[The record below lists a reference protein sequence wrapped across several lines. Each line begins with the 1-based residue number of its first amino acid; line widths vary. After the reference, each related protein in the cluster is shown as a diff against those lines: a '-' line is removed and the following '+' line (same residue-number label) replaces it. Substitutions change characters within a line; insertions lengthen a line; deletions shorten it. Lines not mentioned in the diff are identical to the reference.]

1 MKEYLNRKI
10 KEVIQQFPPVV
21 DILNR
26 YDIGCVSCGL
36 GTCLLK
42 DIVEIHNLEP
52 EEEANLI
59 AGITRVI
66 YPDRE
71 VTVSPIERRNKL
83 QAGEGGY
90 SPPLKK
96 LVDEHTLIKRWVAMI
111 PRVINGLDLAS
122 EPDRRLIR
130 EGIDF
135 IQGYADKYHHAKEEA
150 ILFKCFDEN
159 LDIIKTM
166 CADHE
171 NARSRVRQML
181 AALDRQDKGTLFKQ
195 LEAYHDLLTE
205 HIQKEDEILYHWMDR
220 NLSIS
225 QIGELFARFN
235 EKDEEF
241 GDKPKKYAEFVK
253 QVEAK
258 Y

>member
-1 MKEYLNRKI
+1 VADVLKDYE
-10 KEVIQQFPPVV
+10 
-21 DILNR
+21 
-26 YDIGCVSCGL
+26 IGCVSCGL

-42 DIVEIHNLEP
+42 DIVGIHNLDP
-52 EEEANLI
+52 KEEADLI
-59 AGITRVI
+59 TRISRVI

-71 VTVSPIERRNKL
+71 VIVSPIERKNKP
-83 QAGEGGY
+83 QASQGGY

-111 PRVINGLDLAS
+111 PRVINYLNLAS
-122 EPDRRLIR
+122 ESDRQLIR
-130 EGIDF
+130 QGIDF
-135 IQGYADKYHHAKEEA
+135 IQGYADKYHHAKEEDV
-150 ILFKCFDEN
+150 LFKCFDEN
-159 LDIIKTM
+159 LNIIKTM

-181 AALDRQDKGTLFKQ
+181 AALDRQDKATLAKQ

-220 NLSIS
+220 NLSIT
-225 QIGELFARFN
+225 QIGELFAKFN
-235 EKDEEF
+235 EKDQEF

-253 QVEAK
+253 QIEAK
-258 Y
+258 F